1 MKNKIT
7 IALPLICLLLS
18 HESAAQA
25 VSGFRFNTLTS
36 LQNIS
41 ARHKTDILNENK
53 LFQDSILVNKPDS
66 ILSILEL
73 LRKSVGDSMELSDE
87 YKITYLK
94 ESIKNLESDPILLSF
109 NVKSTK
115 PSQSLTESRKKYPP
129 SLIES
134 EVKLAK
140 DRLIEFKNK
149 KNSLLNDYSNLE
161 SNDSRVN
168 FLKEEI
174 KNIELQYDLYEDIC
188 DSLIIKKEEEHV
200 SSNYFVYNFSPTR
213 SKAFFNMI
221 YDGKGKMLNTVNSA
235 GINFGNKTGSIYSE
249 VASGNF
255 GLIRATIGTMLTN
268 SSKTDSVVV
277 KEETAYQKLASMGG
291 NVVLNLEH
299 PVLFLNSKGSLYTM
313 IVRAIGKGTTDIPA
327 FENQTTGFAGSVQG
341 GLDVYGHV
349 ASDNGQIRAYSS
361 ISFSIVKGSKEFHD
375 NLDIARKRL
384 FFGQITAGVVLLDR
398 IRVSFSLLSFG
409 SDASIRNKKVIIGG
423 QFVK

>member
-1 MKNKIT
+1 
-7 IALPLICLLLS
+7 
-18 HESAAQA
+18 
-25 VSGFRFNTLTS
+25 
-36 LQNIS
+36 
-41 ARHKTDILNENK
+41 
-53 LFQDSILVNKPDS
+53 
-66 ILSILEL
+66 
-73 LRKSVGDSMELSDE
+73 MELSDE

-200 SSNYFVYNFSPTR
+200 SSNYVVYNFSPTR